1 MLSLR
6 KHEKTLKKLR
16 TGLIRL
22 LDFQRYEHSARLW
35 KLIEE
40 TVEEYEEQS
49 ALPDDALELYAAGD
63 PDAMRK
69 SDKEDISEWV
79 APDKKN
85 GI

>member
-1 MLSLR
+1 M
-6 KHEKTLKKLR
+6 KKLR

-22 LDFQRYEHSARLW
+22 LDYQHYEHNTKLHQ
-35 KLIEE
+35 LIEE

-49 ALPDDALELYAAGD
+49 ALPEDALELYAAGD

-69 SDKEDISEWV
+69 SDKEEISEWV
-79 APDKKN
+79 AADKKN